1 MLNVVT
7 LRGLVGQPRNF
18 IHFQVNNIFSKDF
31 SKKKKNKNGNGF
43 ILSKSTIIIS
53 FFLAF
58 FRTYNVHCCETVVRD
73 LHNMNLQCNSCYLNL
88 SYWESC
94 QWNSKPG
101 FFYL

>member
-31 SKKKKNKNGNGF
+31 SKKKIKNKNGNGF

-53 FFLAF
+53 FFFGVL
-58 FRTYNVHCCETVVRD
+58 
-73 LHNMNLQCNSCYLNL
+73 
-88 SYWESC
+88 
-94 QWNSKPG
+94 
-101 FFYL
+101 

>member
-31 SKKKKNKNGNGF
+31 SKKIKNKNGNGF

-53 FFLAF
+53 FFWRSLGLIMF
-58 FRTYNVHCCETVVRD
+58 IVVKLWSETYIT
-73 LHNMNLQCNSCYLNL
+73 
-88 SYWESC
+88 
-94 QWNSKPG
+94 
-101 FFYL
+101 

>member
-31 SKKKKNKNGNGF
+31 SKKNKNGNGF

-53 FFLAF
+53 FFFGVL
-58 FRTYNVHCCETVVRD
+58 
-73 LHNMNLQCNSCYLNL
+73 
-88 SYWESC
+88 
-94 QWNSKPG
+94 
-101 FFYL
+101 

>member
-53 FFLAF
+53 FFWRSLGLIMF
-58 FRTYNVHCCETVVRD
+58 IVVKLWSETYIT
-73 LHNMNLQCNSCYLNL
+73 
-88 SYWESC
+88 
-94 QWNSKPG
+94 
-101 FFYL
+101 